1 MVFCKEKSPFASVRQ
16 MGLLTGNLDR
26 FMENMRNLYGL
37 EPDRTAF
44 YPKEAGPENCVRKL
58 AYYNFP
64 EIELEV
70 IEPVNAEP
78 VWLDF
83 LAKHGDCLHH
93 VQFNVDNLSETV
105 KRMEANG
112 IQLIERGFSITN
124 PKVEFLFFDTLSTLG
139 YVTEIVNFREFE

>member
-1 MVFCKEKSPFASVRQ
+1 MVFSKEKSPFASVRQ

-26 FMENMRNLYGL
+26 FMENMRTLYGL

-44 YPKEAGPENCVRKL
+44 YPKEADPETCVRKL
-58 AYYNFP
+58 AFYNFP

-70 IEPVNAEP
+70 VEPVNAEP

-83 LAKHGDCLHH
+83 LAKHSDCLQH
-93 VQFNVDNLSETV
+93 VQFNVDNLAEAV
-105 KRMEANG
+105 KRMEDNG
-112 IQLIERGFSITN
+112 IQLIERGFSLTN

>member
-1 MVFCKEKSPFASVRQ
+1 MVFSKEKSPFASVRQ

-26 FMENMRNLYGL
+26 FMENMRKLYGL

-44 YPKEAGPENCVRKL
+44 YPKEADPETCVRKL
-58 AYYNFP
+58 AFYNFP

-70 IEPVNAEP
+70 VEPVNAEP

-83 LAKHGDCLHH
+83 LAKHGDCLQH
-93 VQFNVDNLSETV
+93 VQFNVDNLAEAV
-105 KRMEANG
+105 KRMEDNG
-112 IQLIERGFSITN
+112 IQLIERGFSLTN
-124 PKVEFLFFDTLSTLG
+124 PKVEFLFFDTLCTLG

>member
-1 MVFCKEKSPFASVRQ
+1 MVFCNEKSPFVSVRQ
-16 MGLLTGNLDR
+16 MGLLTCNLDR
-26 FMENMRNLYGL
+26 FIENMRNLYGL

-44 YPKEAGPENCVRKL
+44 YPKESGPEDCVRKI
-58 AYYNFP
+58 AFYNFP

-78 VWLDF
+78 VWTDF
-83 LAKHGDCLHH
+83 LAKHGDCLQH
-93 VQFNVDNLSETV
+93 VQFNVDNLSETI